1 MQEYK
6 RIQSDNIFQ
15 SVESLPMSVTCLGN
29 VLILSDDFDRKENYL
44 KEELDFLVSGN
55 IKAANI
61 FGIILCLNGYI
72 EIEWGGK
79 TSSWKR
85 ET

>member
-15 SVESLPMSVTCLGN
+15 SVENLPMSVTCLGN
-29 VLILSDDFDRKENYL
+29 DLILSDDFDRKENYL
-44 KEELDFLVSGN
+44 KDELDFLVSGN

-61 FGIILCLNGYI
+61 FGIIVCLNGYI

-79 TSSWKR
+79 KFDLYG
-85 ET
+85 